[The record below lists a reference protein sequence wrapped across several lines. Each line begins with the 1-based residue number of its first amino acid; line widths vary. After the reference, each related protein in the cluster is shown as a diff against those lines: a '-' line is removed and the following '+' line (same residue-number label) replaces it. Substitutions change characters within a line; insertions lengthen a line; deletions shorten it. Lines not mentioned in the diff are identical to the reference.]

1 MVGGGEGRGGGVFWA
16 SGHAANHQPDGQDM
30 KKKGELTVNIIE
42 NLCRVAMCNIIIGTP
57 TTEVES

>member
-1 MVGGGEGRGGGVFWA
+1 MFWA
-16 SGHAANHQPDGQDM
+16 SGHDATHQPDGQDM